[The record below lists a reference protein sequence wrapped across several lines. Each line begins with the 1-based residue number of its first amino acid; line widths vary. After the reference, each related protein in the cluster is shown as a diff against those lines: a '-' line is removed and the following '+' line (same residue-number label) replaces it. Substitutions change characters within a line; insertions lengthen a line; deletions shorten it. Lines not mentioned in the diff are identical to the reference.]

1 MTTDRDHLLT
11 AIAGA
16 FSLVIALGI
25 GRFLFTPALP
35 DMIAETSLT
44 AISGGYLAAINYGAT
59 WRPSTTAATWPV
71 PCSPW
76 QCPPTGPAPRS
87 GWPCGQV

>member
-1 MTTDRDHLLT
+1 VTTTERDHLLT

-35 DMIAETSLT
+35 DMIAETMLT
-44 AISGGYLAAINYGAT
+44 AVSGGYLAAINYGGYLAGAMLAMAVPAT
-59 WRPSTTAATWPV
+59 GHAR
-71 PCSPW
+71 
-76 QCPPTGPAPRS
+76 RS
-87 GWPCGQV
+87 GWHCGQA

>member
-1 MTTDRDHLLT
+1 MTTERDHLLT

-35 DMIAETSLT
+35 DMIAETMLT
-44 AISGGYLAAINYGAT
+44 AVSGGYLSLIHI
-59 WRPSTTAATWPV
+59 
-71 PCSPW
+71 
-76 QCPPTGPAPRS
+76 
-87 GWPCGQV
+87 

>member
-1 MTTDRDHLLT
+1 MTTTERDHLLT

-44 AISGGYLAAINYGAT
+44 AISGGC
-59 WRPSTTAATWPV
+59 STAKPISAVLTGLGDWCC
-71 PCSPW
+71 CS
-76 QCPPTGPAPRS
+76 CYRCEASCCTKAKGPQR
-87 GWPCGQV
+87 

>member
-11 AIAGA
+11 ALAGA

-44 AISGGYLAAINYGAT
+44 AISGGYLAAINYTITKGAVT
-59 WRPSTTAATWPV
+59 ITATIAISDGFGV
-71 PCSPW
+71 VIFADESI
-76 QCPPTGPAPRS
+76 
-87 GWPCGQV
+87 

>member
-1 MTTDRDHLLT
+1 VTTTERDHLLT

-35 DMIAETSLT
+35 DMIAESTLT
-44 AISGGYLAAINYGAT
+44 AISGGYLAA
-59 WRPSTTAATWPV
+59 
-71 PCSPW
+71 CLL
-76 QCPPTGPAPRS
+76 TGPARRS
-87 GWPCGQV
+87 GWHCG